1 MGIPEETGVPAETG
15 IPKETGVPVELERRI
30 ASWEALSR
38 WERSQ
43 VGRDLRRLGLSY
55 GEIRRLIDVKKSTLA
70 TWCRDIDLSETQK
83 QAILQRTGSR
93 RGIPVDTQWR
103 RREEVKRLQERARE
117 QARKLLDDPFW
128 VAGVVLYWAEGGKTN
143 RRLELAHTEPPA
155 LILYRKWARDFHH
168 PTAQFRASINLH
180 ADNDEGQAR
189 QWWANRLGLDPIDD
203 FTKSFIKPDGT
214 GHRKNHLPHGTCR
227 LSMRSSTDAWLR
239 TLVWIDVVRKVV
251 IDYPGL
257 WAAGATGSAV
267 DS

>member
-1 MGIPEETGVPAETG
+1 MGKQGDMRIPED
-15 IPKETGVPVELERRI
+15 LNRRI
-30 ASWEALSR
+30 ARWNSLSR
-38 WERSQ
+38 WERSE
-43 VGRDLRRLGLSY
+43 VGRGLRRLGLSY
-55 GEIRRLIDVKKSTLA
+55 GEIREVIDVKKSTLA
-70 TWCRDIDLSETQK
+70 TWCRDINLSEAQK
-83 QAILQRTGSR
+83 QAIFERTGSR
-93 RGIPVDTQWR
+93 RGIPVNTQR
-103 RREEVKRLQERARE
+103 KRHEQIKRLQGRARE
-117 QARKLLDDPFW
+117 EALRLIDDPFW
-128 VAGVVLYWAEGGKTN
+128 VAGVVLYWAEGAKTN

-155 LILYRKWARDFHH
+155 LILYRKWARDFHD

-180 ADNDEGQAR
+180 ADNDEVQAR
-189 QWWANRLGLDPIDD
+189 RWWARRLGLDPIDD

-239 TLVWIDVVRKVV
+239 TLVWIDVVRKFV